1 MQINKIHTAQKAE
14 ESSSLKNQE
23 LLFLRRPEITV
34 QNRFDLA
41 IAGLGKS
48 YRDCTIA
55 VLKTRYKVSSTFIY
69 NQSKILKHQAGVL
82 FGVKEKN
89 QLNHLE
95 EVLKSIRFF
104 LEGKLETKGALQG
117 LSNFGNSLGLK
128 YHSTNFISELLQV
141 AGSLLNST
149 YSSDAPIL
157 VTFLCDEVY
166 SGGDPILVTVEA
178 QSMMVLD
185 IRLVKG
191 TFTGTNWEES
201 FIKLQNQQVNSSRLI
216 KDQGR
221 QMSSAVKVLPS
232 QTIIG
237 ADVFHVIPHRLG
249 LFHCRLAKNVEVAK
263 SKELDRANCFDK
275 TKTYKTAL
283 KKEAEWEIAKFN
295 TLQAIDQLEWF
306 DEHYFKM
313 INQLRPFTS
322 KGVPRDKA
330 TAELIIQQSLEALA
344 LLAIPTLQKQL
355 NHIEGVLASGQLL
368 HYMDQTPSIYEDLL
382 KILDAEPAWIWMLYW
397 QWDKKTYQTHSPKVQ
412 LKAKSEALAAKQLLE
427 EYYEASEK
435 NGQTNQFETL
445 RKQVFSSLD
454 EIVQASSLVETF
466 NSILKPFI
474 NSARGQVSQELLNLV
489 KFYHNHRIFKRGK
502 RQHSAPIEL
511 LTGIPLQ
518 KHWVDLLMDKIKK
531 AFEKYQVVSLKQLH
545 AILCPKKEP
554 QKVQIKQL
562 DVIESLPIAA

>member
-1 MQINKIHTAQKAE
+1 
-14 ESSSLKNQE
+14 
-23 LLFLRRPEITV
+23 
-34 QNRFDLA
+34 
-41 IAGLGKS
+41 
-48 YRDCTIA
+48 
-55 VLKTRYKVSSTFIY
+55 
-69 NQSKILKHQAGVL
+69 
-82 FGVKEKN
+82 
-89 QLNHLE
+89 
-95 EVLKSIRFF
+95 
-104 LEGKLETKGALQG
+104 
-117 LSNFGNSLGLK
+117 
-128 YHSTNFISELLQV
+128 
-141 AGSLLNST
+141 
-149 YSSDAPIL
+149 
-157 VTFLCDEVY
+157 
-166 SGGDPILVTVEA
+166 
-178 QSMMVLD
+178 MMVLD

-191 TFTGTNWEES
+191 TFTGTDWEES
-201 FIKLQNQQVNSSRLI
+201 FIKLQDQQVNSSRVI
-216 KDQGR
+216 KDQGT
-221 QMSSAVKVLPS
+221 QMASAVKVLPS

-249 LFHCRLAKNVEVAK
+249 LLHCRLVKNVEVAK
-263 SKELDRANCFDK
+263 TKELDRANCFEK

-344 LLAIPTLQKQL
+344 LLPIPTLQKQL

-382 KILDAEPAWIWMLYW
+382 KILNPQTAWVWMLYW
-397 QWDKKTYQTHSPKVQ
+397 QWDKKSYQTHSPKVQ
-412 LKAKSEALAAKQLLE
+412 LKAKAEAFAAKQLLE

-502 RQHSAPIEL
+502 RQNSAPIEL

-531 AFEKYQVVSLKQLH
+531 AFEQHRVVSLKQLH
-545 AILCPKKEP
+545 QILCPKTESKEVEMNP
-554 QKVQIKQL
+554 QGVA
-562 DVIESLPIAA
+562 ETLPIAA